1 MSGMNRSGERSMWC
15 AVILAVLDDY
25 NLAHS
30 RALKAGRDAGVILA
44 EARMYFESRI
54 GRQRAALAGLTI
66 DPLRAEA
73 TIRLPR
79 REFKDRMKADPV
91 AKDDNE

>member
-1 MSGMNRSGERSMWC
+1 MSGLNRSGERSLWC

-30 RALKAGRDAGVILA
+30 RALKTGRDAGKVLA
-44 EARMYFESRI
+44 DARMYFESRT

-66 DPLRAEA
+66 DPQRAQA
-73 TIRLPR
+73 TISLSRQ
-79 REFKDRMKADPV
+79 EFKDRMKADPRV
-91 AKDDNE
+91 KDDDE

>member
-1 MSGMNRSGERSMWC
+1 MSGMNRSGERSLWC
-15 AVILAVLDDY
+15 AVILAILDDY
-25 NLAHS
+25 NLAHTK
-30 RALKAGRDAGVILA
+30 ALKAGRDAAAILVN
-44 EARMYFESRI
+44 ARMYFESRT

-79 REFKDRMKADPV
+79 REFKDRMKADPA
-91 AKDDNE
+91 AKDDDE

>member
-1 MSGMNRSGERSMWC
+1 MSGLNRSGERSLWC

-30 RALKAGRDAGVILA
+30 RALKAGRDASAVLA
-44 EARMYFESRI
+44 DAQMYFESRT

-66 DPLRAEA
+66 DPRRAQA
-73 TIRLPR
+73 TISLPR
-79 REFKDRMKADPV
+79 QEFKDRMKADARV
-91 AKDDNE
+91 KDDGE